1 MSSAARKAERK
12 TEFEQQLLAVEAETS
27 RIASLSIF
35 DRVNEATDIH
45 DLKDII
51 LTIAERAGMD
61 IYS

>member
-1 MSSAARKAERK
+1 MSTPQRKKELAAEFERKCLDEENEAARVK
-12 TEFEQQLLAVEAETS
+12 
-27 RIASLSIF
+27 SLSIF
-35 DRVNEATDIH
+35 DRVNEARTVE